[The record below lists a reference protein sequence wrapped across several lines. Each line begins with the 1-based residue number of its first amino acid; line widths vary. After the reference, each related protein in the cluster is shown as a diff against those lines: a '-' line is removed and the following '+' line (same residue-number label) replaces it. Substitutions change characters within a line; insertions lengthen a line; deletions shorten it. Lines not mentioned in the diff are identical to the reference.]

1 MQSVKNMSKIVE
13 AKYLW
18 DEATALLSSE
28 LFYKYEFRHSYRRYV
43 GWVFIAMAQ
52 FGVVGALKHD
62 AYGMLI
68 LSSFL
73 LLYWYGIRW
82 QLRKRLI
89 LRHFRASD
97 MADKEIITTFDETG
111 IHTGVETIA
120 WKDVQ
125 KVVELE
131 AGFLFYSVSK
141 ANFFPKTSFK
151 SAQQREALR
160 TLLKKADII
169 LEKES

>member
-1 MQSVKNMSKIVE
+1 MQSVKSMSKLVE

-18 DEATALLSSE
+18 DEVTALLSSE

-73 LLYWYGIRW
+73 LLYWYAVRW

-89 LRHFRASD
+89 LRHVRASD

-111 IHTGVETIA
+111 IHTGAETIP

-125 KVVELE
+125 KVVEQE
-131 AGFLFYSVSK
+131 AGFLFYTVSK
-141 ANFFPKTSFK
+141 ANFFPKESFK
-151 SAQQREALR
+151 STQQRDALR
-160 TLLKKADII
+160 MILKKADIT